1 MPRNDSIASRTSAA
15 TKVVA
20 LWSKRITELE
30 AMKRVL
36 MEWAVHWHGDDR
48 PECPILDGLAAD
60 AKIASQAAHR
70 LEDIDANQ
78 R

>member
-1 MPRNDSIASRTSAA
+1 
-15 TKVVA
+15 
-20 LWSKRITELE
+20 
-30 AMKRVL
+30 MKRVL